1 MRTQHYLSL
10 LSLII
15 STSMLVSAYCQ
26 EDSETSIL
34 LQIKSDWGNPPALD
48 SWNFSSA
55 DHCSWP
61 GINCTGGVVTSVRLI
76 NQNLTQPISDSMCLL
91 KNLSYLDLSNN
102 ELPGVFPQF
111 LYNCSSLQHLNIAQ
125 NFFVGTLPTDIYKL
139 PSSLTYFDVSGNNFT
154 GEIPISIGRLANL
167 KELHLDGNLFNG
179 TYPVEIANLLNL
191 EYFSLAWN
199 PFLKP
204 ARIPD
209 EFGNLTKLKSLWMMQ
224 TNTIGEIPFAL
235 SKLTELERLDLGW
248 NQINGALPSWIWSL
262 EKLNILYLFSNDLT
276 GEIITGSIRCM
287 NLFEID
293 MSLNDLTGSIPES
306 FSNLKHL
313 SVLFLY
319 YNFFT
324 GEIPSSLGLL
334 PNLTDIRLFNNN
346 LTGQLP
352 ETLGKYSKLW
362 NLEVNDNRLSGQ
374 LPANLCS
381 GNNLVSILVFNNYFT
396 GEIPPSLA
404 NCNALN
410 DIQLYNN
417 IFCGEFPS
425 SIWSI
430 TNLNTIM
437 IHDNKFTGMLPK
449 RLPWNLTRLEIH
461 NNRFTG
467 EVPLFSERLQVFKA
481 SNNLLNGELPSS
493 FIDLSNLSSKKS
505 FTSGLQEL
513 SLGANQ
519 ITGSIPDISDLLS
532 LTTLNLSH
540 NQLVSSIPPSI
551 RVLHEVL
558 TSLDLS
564 GNNLSG
570 SIPAGL
576 ANMVLVF
583 LNLSFNQLTGI
594 VPSAF
599 NAESYAQSFLSN
611 PGLCTSTK
619 TVLDLPLCDG
629 TPNSPNATNYS
640 HDMDV
645 LKQSKRLSKL
655 LIAFMVVG
663 CAAFIGTAFIGVVI
677 ASKHR
682 KRIKDSLDPESWKL
696 TPFSTLDFTELDILN
711 GIAEDNLIGSGGS
724 GTVYKINLR
733 NSTQGT
739 IAVKKIWSGQRPE
752 QKLEKQFQAEVQI
765 LGSMKHVNIVKLL
778 CCIASTRTKLLVYE
792 YMENSSLDRWLHE
805 RKRIGKWTPL
815 DWPTRLQIAIGAAQG
830 LCHMHHDCSPPVV
843 HRDVKSG
850 NILLDPQFKAKV
862 ADFGLA
868 RVLLKAGEP
877 ETVSAIAGSY
887 GYMAP
892 ECEYLRKINQKVDV
906 YSFGVVLLELTTG
919 RRANDG
925 DDEHPFLAD
934 WAWHRFQ
941 ERDRLIDAIDEHIRD
956 PIFFDQVAQVFR
968 LGLICT
974 AKLPP
979 SRPSMREVLRC
990 LIRCEEKNPQGYV
1003 LRGEYEVARLL
1014 REKESGEREVEMVT
1028 IAGDDGDTVEF
1039 SVHIVPVSKH

>member
-15 STSMLVSAYCQ
+15 STTMLVSAYCQ
-26 EDSETSIL
+26 EDSEASIL
-34 LQIKSDWGNPPALD
+34 LQIKSDWGNPPALA
-48 SWNFSSA
+48 SWNHSSG
-55 DHCSWP
+55 DHCTWL

-76 NQNLTQPISDSMCLL
+76 NQNLTLPISDSICLL

-102 ELPGVFPQF
+102 ELPGAFPQF
-111 LYNCSSLQHLNIAQ
+111 LYNCSSLQHMNIAQ
-125 NFFVGTLPTDIYKL
+125 NFFVGTLPTDIDKL

-167 KELHLDGNLFNG
+167 KEPHLDGNLFNG
-179 TYPVEIANLLNL
+179 TYPVEIANLVNL
-191 EYFSLAWN
+191 EYFSLTWN

-209 EFGNLTKLKSLWMMQ
+209 EFGNLTKLKCLWMTQ
-224 TNTIGEIPFAL
+224 TNTIGEIPIAL
-235 SKLTELERLDLGW
+235 SKLAELERLDLGW
-248 NQINGALPSWIWSL
+248 NQITGTIPSWIWSL
-262 EKLNILYLFSNDLT
+262 EKLNILYLYSNDLT
-276 GEIITGSIRCM
+276 GEIITGTIRCI

-293 MSLNDLTGSIPES
+293 VSLNKLTGSIPES

-319 YNFFT
+319 YNLFT

-362 NLEVNDNRLSGQ
+362 NIEVNDNRLSGQ
-374 LPANLCS
+374 LPAHLCS
-381 GNNLVSILVFNNYFT
+381 GYNLVSIVVFNNYFT
-396 GEIPPSLA
+396 GELPPSLA
-404 NCNALN
+404 NCNTLN

-417 IFCGEFPS
+417 RFYGEFPS
-425 SIWSI
+425 NFWSI
-430 TNLNTIM
+430 SNLNTIM
-437 IHDNKFTGMLPK
+437 IHKNEFTGTLPK
-449 RLPWNLTRLEIH
+449 RLPWNLTRLEIY

-467 EVPLFSERLQVFKA
+467 EIPLVAERLQVFKA
-481 SNNLLNGELPSS
+481 SNNLLNGTLPST
-493 FIDLSNLSSKKS
+493 FTNLI
-505 FTSGLQEL
+505 GLQEL
-513 SLGANQ
+513 SVGANQ
-519 ITGSIPDISDLLS
+519 ISGHIPYEILDLRS

-551 RVLHEVL
+551 GVLPVL
-558 TSLDLS
+558 YILDLS
-564 GNNLSG
+564 GNYLSG
-570 SIPAGL
+570 SIPAEL
-576 ANMVLVF
+576 TYLMLVY
-583 LNLSFNQLTGI
+583 LNLSFNQLTGN

-599 NAESYAQSFLSN
+599 YVESYAQSFLSN

-629 TPNSPNATNYS
+629 APNSPNATNYA
-640 HDMDV
+640 HDEDV
-645 LKQSKRLSKL
+645 LKQSKRLSEL
-655 LIAFMVVG
+655 VIAFMVVG

-677 ASKHR
+677 ACKHR
-682 KRIKDSLDPESWKL
+682 KWIKDSLDHESWKL
-696 TPFSTLDFTELDILN
+696 TPFSALDFTELDILN
-711 GIAEDNLIGSGGS
+711 ELAEDNLIGRGGF
-724 GTVYKINLR
+724 GAVYKINLR
-733 NSTQGT
+733 NSAQGI

-752 QKLEKQFQAEVQI
+752 PKLEKQFQAEVQI
-765 LGSMKHVNIVKLL
+765 LGSMRHVNIVKLL
-778 CCIASTRTKLLVYE
+778 CCIASTQTKLLVYE

-805 RKRIGKWTPL
+805 RKRMDKWTPL
-815 DWPTRLQIAIGAAQG
+815 DWPTRLQIAISAAQG

-843 HRDVKSG
+843 HRDVKSS
-850 NILLDPQFKAKV
+850 NILLDPQFKAKI

-1014 REKESGEREVEMVT
+1014 REKESGERDLEMVT